1 MFLQVIFIEAI
12 PRTLNLLVRMS
23 VDELQR
29 LKTEVAQLKEN
40 YEFLVHFYRS
50 KIAEKVAE
58 RNRLISKT
66 K

>member
-1 MFLQVIFIEAI
+1 MFFRVIFSEAI
-12 PRTLNLLVRMS
+12 PRTLNLLVRMP
-23 VDELQR
+23 VNELQR

-40 YEFLVHFYRS
+40 YEFLVHYYRY

-58 RNRLISKT
+58 RNRLIIKA